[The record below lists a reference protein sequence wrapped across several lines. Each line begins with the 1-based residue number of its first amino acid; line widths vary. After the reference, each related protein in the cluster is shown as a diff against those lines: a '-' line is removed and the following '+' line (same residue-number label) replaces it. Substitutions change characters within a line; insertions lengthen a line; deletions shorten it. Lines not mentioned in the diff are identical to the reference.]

1 MEVQVAQRQRQV
13 MFLGLWYV
21 DKYVRTPKGWRI
33 CERVEESCYAH
44 NVPAGIRVS
53 ES

>member
-1 MEVQVAQRQRQV
+1 MEVDLGSGQRQV

-21 DKYVRTPKGWRI
+21 DKFVRTPKGWRI
-33 CERVEESCYAH
+33 SERVEEACYAH
-44 NVPAGIRVS
+44 NVPAGVKVT